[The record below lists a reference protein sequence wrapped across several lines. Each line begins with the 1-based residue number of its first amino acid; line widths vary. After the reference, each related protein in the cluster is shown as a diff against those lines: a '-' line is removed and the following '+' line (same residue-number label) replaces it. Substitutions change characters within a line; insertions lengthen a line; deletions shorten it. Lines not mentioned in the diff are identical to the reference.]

1 MAKKN
6 ALNTL
11 LAITPKLIALHVL
24 LPSAPGNR
32 NRDKQGQPKVSDF
45 AGVLRARESSQ
56 CRKSIMRNGP
66 FFDGLREKQSMSTNT
81 RTILNKISEDA
92 IEDGA
97 DPVFAYA
104 AALLLA
110 PLFGKKKTC
119 SKSAFEAAI
128 KDGITYSQGGIEAF
142 AHSDKGDVK
151 KDGRTL
157 SASIKVK
164 QSEEACLVDALDK
177 LVDGMADLKPAIT
190 ALTSDTEETE
200 TEETE
205 DKEEAYKSLLETVY
219 NEKVAE
225 TFAQIQKDF
234 ATAQA
239 SPNVDIGLFGRM
251 IASDTNM
258 PAADGAIRF
267 AHSIGVTE
275 YVGDS
280 DFFTATDA
288 FDPNTGS
295 AHNGFKTMT
304 STVFYDFVAIDLHQL
319 MRTLYVEGTTDT
331 GDVVDLT
338 REAVAAVLQSM
349 VKYQAGGQQTT
360 MASLI
365 PASYVLATVTDE
377 QPTQY
382 TDAFM
387 QPVESSNVV
396 EEAIERLERHH
407 DLVVTRMNLEHRAV
421 TTWAKTHD
429 LEPLASGGEVAP
441 DLNALVEKTL
451 TSIFGKIEQ
460 EVAAAE

>member
-1 MAKKN
+1 MAKKTN
-6 ALNTL
+6 ALDTL
-11 LAITPKLIALHVL
+11 LANTPPMITLHVL
-24 LPSAPGNR
+24 AATAPGNR
-32 NRDKQGQPKVSDF
+32 NRDKQGQPKTSDY

-56 CRKSIMRNGP
+56 SRKSIMRNGP

-92 IEDGA
+92 ISEGA

-104 AALLLA
+104 AAILLA
-110 PLFGKKKTC
+110 ALVNEKKKY

-128 KDGITYSQGGIEAF
+128 KDGITYSQGGIAAF
-142 AHSDKGDVK
+142 AHSDKGDAK

-157 SASIKVK
+157 TASIKVK
-164 QSEEACLVDALDK
+164 QSEEACFVDALDK
-177 LVDGMADLKPAIT
+177 LVDCMADLKPAIT
-190 ALTSDTEETE
+190 ALTTETEET
-200 TEETE
+200 ETE
-205 DKEEAYKSLLETVY
+205 DKEEAYKSLLDTVY
-219 NEKVAE
+219 KEKVAV
-225 TFAQIQKDF
+225 TFAQIKKDF

-239 SPNVDIGLFGRM
+239 APNVDIALFGRM
-251 IASDTNM
+251 IASDTSL
-258 PAADGAIRF
+258 PSADGAIRF

-304 STVFYDFVAIDLHQL
+304 STTFYDFVAIDLHQL
-319 MRTLYVEGTTDT
+319 MRTLYVEGATDT

-387 QPVESSNVV
+387 QPIESSNVV
-396 EEAIERLERHH
+396 EEAIERLEGHH

-421 TTWAKTHD
+421 ATWAKTHD

-441 DLNALVEKTL
+441 DLNSLVEKTL
-451 TSIFGKIEQ
+451 TSIFGKVEQ